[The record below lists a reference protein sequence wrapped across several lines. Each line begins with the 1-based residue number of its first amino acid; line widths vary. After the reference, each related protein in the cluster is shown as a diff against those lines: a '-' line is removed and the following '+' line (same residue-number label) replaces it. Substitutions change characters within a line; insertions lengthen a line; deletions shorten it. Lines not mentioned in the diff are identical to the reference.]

1 MNCYSSNIQ
10 AFVLSEHFNRAYLI
24 CENYW
29 HNGLAKDASLG
40 PHSQDSFTL
49 VDYDTVYLG
58 TVKVDFTD
66 HLEDMYEGAF
76 SILQNILG
84 SDTSIADFI
93 MRTIKNKEHAI
104 FTVDMKAVLDPDEND
119 IDREQFEQEA
129 IDDKYGKYV
138 VEINPELAVEE

>member
-29 HNGLAKDASLG
+29 YNGLAKDASLG

-66 HLEDMYEGAF
+66 HPEDMYEGAF

-104 FTVDMKAVLDPDEND
+104 FTVDMKVVLDPDEND
-119 IDREQFEQEA
+119 INREQFEQEA

>member
-29 HNGLAKDASLG
+29 YNGLAKDASLG

-58 TVKVDFTD
+58 TVKVDFAD
-66 HLEDMYEGAF
+66 HPEDMYEGAF

-119 IDREQFEQEA
+119 IDREQFEQGA

>member
-29 HNGLAKDASLG
+29 YNGLAKDASLD

-58 TVKVDFTD
+58 TVKVDFTN
-66 HLEDMYEGAF
+66 HPGDMYEGAF

-84 SDTSIADFI
+84 SDTSIADSI
-93 MRTIKNKEHAI
+93 MRAIKNKEHAI
-104 FTVDMKAVLDPDEND
+104 FTVGMKAILDPDED
-119 IDREQFEQEA
+119 GIDLEQFDREE
-129 IDDKYGKYV
+129 IDDKYGLYV
-138 VEINPELAVEE
+138 VEINPELAVKE

>member
-29 HNGLAKDASLG
+29 YNGLAKDASID

-58 TVKVDFTD
+58 TVKVDFTN
-66 HLEDMYEGAF
+66 HPEDMYEGAF

-84 SDTSIADFI
+84 SDTSIADSI
-93 MRTIKNKEHAI
+93 MRAIKNKEHAI
-104 FTVDMKAVLDPDEND
+104 FTVDMKAILDPDENGID
-119 IDREQFEQEA
+119 LEQFDREE
-129 IDDKYGKYV
+129 IDDKYGLYV